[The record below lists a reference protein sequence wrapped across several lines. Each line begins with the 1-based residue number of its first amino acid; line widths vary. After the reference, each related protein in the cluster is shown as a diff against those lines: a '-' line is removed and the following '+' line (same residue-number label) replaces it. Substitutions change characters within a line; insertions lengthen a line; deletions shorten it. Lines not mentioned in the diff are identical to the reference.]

1 MESLLTT
8 TILKEKIDNKRA
20 RDKKVNDLS
29 VGSPRLQSLD
39 IRGEMDTR
47 K

>member
-1 MESLLTT
+1 
-8 TILKEKIDNKRA
+8 LKEQIDNKRA

-29 VGSPRLQSLD
+29 VGIPRLESLD
-39 IRGEMDTR
+39 LRGKMATR